1 MGKHKLQETAI
12 MTIMKIMKMLIV
24 PDSSK
29 SAKSIFFWLHLQIS
43 QLHQFNIL
51 AKASRAFR

>member
-12 MTIMKIMKMLIV
+12 MTIMKMMKMLTV

-29 SAKSIFFWLHLQIS
+29 SAKSIFFGYIY
-43 QLHQFNIL
+43 
-51 AKASRAFR
+51 R